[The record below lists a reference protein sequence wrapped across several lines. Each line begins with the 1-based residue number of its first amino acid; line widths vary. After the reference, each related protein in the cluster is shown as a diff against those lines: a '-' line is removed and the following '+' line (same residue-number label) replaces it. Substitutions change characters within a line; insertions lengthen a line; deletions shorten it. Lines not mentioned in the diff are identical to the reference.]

1 MNSTWCARWEVLEKP
16 GSLGQYYK
24 YEPDLYDDDTIDF
37 AANNTN
43 DLFNFNAKIKDKT
56 GDEGTRNIEV
66 TVALK

>member
-1 MNSTWCARWEVLEKP
+1 M
-16 GSLGQYYK
+16 GQYYK

-37 AANNTN
+37 AANNTT

-66 TVALK
+66 TVALKWISNFWRNLKYHW